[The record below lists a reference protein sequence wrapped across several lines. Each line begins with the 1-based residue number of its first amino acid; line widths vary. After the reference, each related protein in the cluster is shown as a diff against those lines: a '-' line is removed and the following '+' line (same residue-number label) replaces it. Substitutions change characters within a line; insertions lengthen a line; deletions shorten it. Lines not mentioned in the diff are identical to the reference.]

1 MGTRGASTI
10 EWEIPAFVR
19 SVLKRLHGE
28 GHQAYVV
35 GGAVRDLRM
44 GRPATDWD
52 VTTSASP
59 QEIRAVFERLRSFSL
74 KHETVTLVYKGRHY
88 EVTSF
93 RGPKQTL
100 EDDLQHRDFTIN
112 AMAYDME
119 KSVIIDPWGGW
130 RDIEKRVVR
139 GVVGPEDRF
148 REDPLRLIRAVRFA
162 VELGFRIEKKTFK
175 AILSMAE
182 AITTAAPERV
192 RDEMIRVLVCENP
205 SQGLHL
211 LRETG
216 LLGWILPE
224 LVEEEK
230 AKGKAVA
237 QVAPDPVLRL
247 SALFSISAQSASLD
261 HGTKGDKAV
270 NSIMGR
276 FFFSKRMI
284 RQVAKLV
291 GEERALADYHSS
303 WSDGDLR
310 RFVRRVGAENL
321 ETLVALRKANLAI
334 LGKEAQEPLRRLEE
348 VQARIRG
355 LMKTPLVRGPQDL
368 AIDGSKVMGI
378 MRLSPGPE
386 VGRILKHLSEELVDH
401 PEWNTR
407 TKLVAMLKRMKPP
420 ALTEHSESVGEIH
433 GTAGRLK
440 TRAQPKS

>member
-1 MGTRGASTI
+1 
-10 EWEIPAFVR
+10 
-19 SVLKRLHGE
+19 
-28 GHQAYVV
+28 
-35 GGAVRDLRM
+35 
-44 GRPATDWD
+44 
-52 VTTSASP
+52 
-59 QEIRAVFERLRSFSL
+59 
-74 KHETVTLVYKGRHY
+74 
-88 EVTSF
+88 
-93 RGPKQTL
+93 
-100 EDDLQHRDFTIN
+100 
-112 AMAYDME
+112 
-119 KSVIIDPWGGW
+119 VIIDPWGGW

-148 REDPLRLIRAVRFA
+148 REDPLRLIRGVRFA
-162 VELGFRIEKKTFK
+162 VELGFRIEKKTLK
-175 AILSMAE
+175 AISSMAE
-182 AITTAAPERV
+182 AVTTAAPERI

-310 RFVRRVGAENL
+310 RFIRRVGAENL

-334 LGKEAQEPLRRLEE
+334 LGKEAQAPLRRLEE

-355 LMKTPLVRGPQDL
+355 LMKTPLVSGPQDL
-368 AIDGSKVMGI
+368 AIDGSKVMET
-378 MRLSPGPE
+378 MKLSPGPE